1 MAINK
6 KKKTEGSRSQINF
19 KVDLHDRTPLPHG
32 NKTALW
38 TFHWNRSDQVTFS
51 EIKSSITSLQ
61 DRSTEQK
68 QTFNKS
74 PIFSKAITPYL
85 FKKSWLAYLI
95 FLTVW
100 IIKYGEQ
107 QLILKDTA
115 VFFYSTIDCGF
126 LPSGHGLFRVNV
138 RIPLSE

>member
-1 MAINK
+1 MA
-6 KKKTEGSRSQINF
+6 
-19 KVDLHDRTPLPHG
+19 
-32 NKTALW
+32 
-38 TFHWNRSDQVTFS
+38 FS
-51 EIKSSITSLQ
+51 EINEVATSEQ
-61 DRSTEQK
+61 DRSTEQE

-100 IIKYGEQ
+100 IIKYGDP
-107 QLILKDTA
+107 QLILKDNA

-138 RIPLSE
+138 RIPLSGRRGKESAVNGQKSVLQTL

>member
-1 MAINK
+1 M
-6 KKKTEGSRSQINF
+6 GSRSQINF

-38 TFHWNRSDQVTFS
+38 TFHRNRSDQVTFS

-61 DRSTEQK
+61 DRSTEQE
-68 QTFNKS
+68 QTFDISRMFPLVNRAMTQPLFTRILHLIS
-74 PIFSKAITPYL
+74 PA
-85 FKKSWLAYLI
+85 
-95 FLTVW
+95 VW
-100 IIKYGEQ
+100 IIKYGDP
-107 QLILKDTA
+107 QLILKDNA

-138 RIPLSE
+138 RKPLSARRGK